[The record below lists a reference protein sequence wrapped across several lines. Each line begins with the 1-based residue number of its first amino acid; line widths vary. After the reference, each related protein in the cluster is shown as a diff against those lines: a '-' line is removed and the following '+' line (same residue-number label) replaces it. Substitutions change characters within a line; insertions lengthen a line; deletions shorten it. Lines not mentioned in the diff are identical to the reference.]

1 MPRQFVR
8 ELFLSRIGR
17 HLRRW
22 HERHDGLETSV
33 GERPGEESKLGTCSG
48 GTANQIPRC
57 FEMFRSWDGFF
68 FSKGTWNYIPNFW
81 GFKQC
86 KSMAFFLRDFPLMIV
101 HCLGWCHI

>member
-68 FSKGTWNYIPNFW
+68 FQKEHGIIYPIFGDSNNANLWL
-81 GFKQC
+81 
-86 KSMAFFLRDFPLMIV
+86 FF
-101 HCLGWCHI
+101 